1 MIPRKSLLVRSL
13 TYTCRTRPGRA
24 GLLTQFDQ
32 HVLGTAAA
40 YSTMARRSELVALTL
55 EDVKFN
61 SEAGDGI
68 AIIRMTKV
76 NREQAHQLAPE
87 AVGHRSVRPQEVA
100 RIAEMPTFHR
110 LKKGSRWHFFEPSQ
124 SG

>member
-1 MIPRKSLLVRSL
+1 MRSSLNWDAGHASSTLSNIDWDL
-13 TYTCRTRPGRA
+13 RTKA
-24 GLLTQFDQ
+24 ILA
-32 HVLGTAAA
+32 VA

-68 AIIRMTKV
+68 AIIRMTKA
-76 NREQAHQLAPE
+76 NREQARYLAPG

-100 RIAEMPTFHR
+100 RIAGMPTFHR
-110 LKKGSRWHFFEPSQ
+110 LIKGSRWHFFLNRRRAVDVTRS
-124 SG
+124 